1 MLSLEAEQPD
11 QVPVER
17 VYAWC
22 FYWSSIIMIFIG
34 LVCLAAYAALAQNG
48 ERDRGHAQFHDFYLS
63 WCQPGK
69 GKPCS
74 QSESCCSARRKL
86 NGLPTGDCYPTKFRP
101 NPTRRTEWI
110 AKLEPEDRKW
120 FGGQEWI
127 EVPDDRVIREKNP
140 DLTGQDGHLCVG
152 STVLCAVPPTGAL

>member
-1 MLSLEAEQPD
+1 MGALVRPL
-11 QVPVER
+11 R
-17 VYAWC
+17 AWC
-22 FYWSSIIMIFIG
+22 LYWSAITMIFIG
-34 LVCLAAYAALAQNG
+34 LGGLAGYTALAQNG
-48 ERDRGHAQFHDFYLS
+48 ERDKGHAQFHDFYRT

-69 GKPCS
+69 GKPCR
-74 QSESCCSARRKL
+74 QSDSCCTARKKV

-110 AKLEPEDRKW
+110 ARLLPEDRKW

-127 EVPDDRVIREKNP
+127 DVPDDRIIREKNP